1 MWHAQETRS
10 RNLTT
15 GAAIAWVVAL
25 GLPASGVASEPQR
38 TFSQRLEVIQIEI
51 DLVVTDQAGHPVTE
65 LDPRDLALY
74 HNGERQEVLFLE
86 PPSSRLANANDS
98 RQERPRHLIIYADNL
113 RIWPKRRNALL
124 RRLDG
129 FIEHRIARGDR
140 ISIVAFDGSIELLAI
155 ASREAGDIRTALTD
169 LASRPTS
176 VAQIATEARQLR
188 WALAEGLDFSTLQPR
203 IERYVE
209 RLRLDAARSVAGL
222 AKTIRVIATPA
233 HSVSI
238 LYLSDGIPARPGDE
252 LADLERD
259 DGPRIIA
266 GVQRGGDDPTES
278 GVPTPSVQ
286 YLASLPRSRSGFEQ
300 MPAISTT
307 PLLEPLIRIANAH
320 RVTFYPVRP
329 SAFFH
334 ASLTGSRARAS
345 GGEDHIGPLRQLARS
360 TGGDF
365 VNRGQFEAAL
375 TRLSRRLDSTYS
387 LGFQVQAHDELPHGL
402 EIKLARRGLKPHY
415 RRECAA
421 TPRVGRPVA
430 LPNSRTAEILPE
442 ASHPDGPATAQ
453 TAEPVSVVKDADE
466 P

>member
-1 MWHAQETRS
+1 MWHALETRL
-10 RNLTT
+10 RTLKPR
-15 GAAIAWVVAL
+15 AAIALIVAL
-25 GLPASGVASEPQR
+25 GLPASGLASEPQGA
-38 TFSQRLEVIQIEI
+38 FSERLEVIQIEI
-51 DLVVTDQAGHPVTE
+51 DLVVTDQVGQPVTE
-65 LDPRDLALY
+65 LDPQDLALY
-74 HNGERQEVLFLE
+74 HNGKRQEVLFLE
-86 PPSSRLANANDS
+86 PPSSQANAHDS
-98 RQERPRHLIIYADNL
+98 RRERPRHLIIYADNL

-188 WALAEGLDFSTLQPR
+188 WALAEGLDVSTLQPR
-203 IERYVE
+203 IQRYVD

-252 LADLERD
+252 LADLEGD

-286 YLASLPRSRSGFEQ
+286 YLASLPRSRPGFEQ

-307 PLLEPLIRIANAH
+307 PLLEPLIRVAIAH
-320 RVTFYPVRP
+320 GVTFYPVRP

-334 ASLTGSRARAS
+334 ASLTGSRASAS
-345 GGEDHIGPLRQLARS
+345 GGADHIGPLRHLARS

-365 VNRGQFEAAL
+365 VARGRFEAAL
-375 TRLSRRLDSTYS
+375 AKLSRRLDSIYR
-387 LGFQVQAHDELPHGL
+387 LGFQVSAHDEPAPHGL
-402 EIKLARRGLKPHY
+402 EIKLARRGFKAHY
-415 RRECAA
+415 RRLCAN
-421 TPRVGRPVA
+421 TPRVNPPVA
-430 LPNSRTAEILPE
+430 DATGVRFTPE
-442 ASHPDGPATAQ
+442 
-453 TAEPVSVVKDADE
+453 
-466 P
+466 